1 MTVSDEARRGR
12 VLPEL
17 YLTTSPVLEILFALV
32 VRESKPGFD
41 FVRILT
47 SADSVLLLS
56 PPNSLEW
63 SLAIWNYLRG

>member
-17 YLTTSPVLEILFALV
+17 YLTTSPVLEILLHALV
-32 VRESKPGFD
+32 VRESKPDFD

-56 PPNSLEW
+56 HPQ
-63 SLAIWNYLRG
+63 